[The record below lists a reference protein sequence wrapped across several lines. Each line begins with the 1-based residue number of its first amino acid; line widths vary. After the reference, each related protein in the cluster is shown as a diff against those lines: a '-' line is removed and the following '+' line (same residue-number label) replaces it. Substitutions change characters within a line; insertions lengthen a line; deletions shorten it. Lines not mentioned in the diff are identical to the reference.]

1 MVSLLRAFPYVTL
14 FGMTTMNASVVR
26 SRSTPAFPPISSRV
40 LQFAR
45 EWANKQDFWSGYC
58 VIQLL
63 PSHSFSKWVDKR
75 QDKISR
81 RFVLHVFRVSRDSQ
95 DEACDT
101 EPFGLFRGY
110 SFAMFFSITFRCVG
124 QNRIRC
130 SRRFSMA

>member
-1 MVSLLRAFPYVTL
+1 MVSLLRAFSYVTL

-26 SRSTPAFPPISSRV
+26 SRSTPGFPPISSRV

-101 EPFGLFRGY
+101 EPFGLVPRVFICNVL
-110 SFAMFFSITFRCVG
+110 F
-124 QNRIRC
+124 NHL
-130 SRRFSMA
+130 SMCWTESDKVLKAL